1 MTAQPLPARAKPEE
15 CTLFDPKSSLGP
27 FLELSISRTYS
38 QSQIQRYHL
47 NSSTGQP
54 LPARA
59 EPEECTILDPKSP
72 PGPFLVWTYCL
83 GLGPR
88 DQFRTTSSTAVQ
100 ANPPLPSQAR
110 IHLSLPKEFSWTSSS
125 YPLDL
130 WSPTDTHW
138 SFIYF
143 EQEFSS
149 PAKNYLPIWPFPTM
163 PTKNYHKNGF
173 LG

>member
-15 CTLFDPKSSLGP
+15 CTFPDPKSCSSDLSWSCP
-27 FLELSISRTYS
+27 FFGHIPRGTFSTARQANPS
-38 QSQIQRYHL
+38 Q
-47 NSSTGQP
+47 
-54 LPARA
+54 
-59 EPEECTILDPKSP
+59 
-72 PGPFLVWTYCL
+72 PGPSQRSAPYLTPRVLLDLSWTYCL

-88 DQFRTTSSTAVQ
+88 DQFRTTFSTAVQ